1 MVASARYG
9 KMELDEEESEAA
21 QLSSNVR
28 RQARAKT
35 YQHSYEY

>member
-9 KMELDEEESEAA
+9 KRELDEEESEAA
-21 QLSSNVR
+21 QHSSDVL
-28 RQARAKT
+28 RQARART